1 MSGFSIVFMNGFC
14 SYTIGAKWTWTP
26 SADDSAPPAEN
37 HYKENKLS
45 DPEIQEKEEHLFA
58 I

>member
-1 MSGFSIVFMNGFC
+1 MRIIIESSG
-14 SYTIGAKWTWTP
+14 YTIGAKWTWTP
-26 SADDSAPPAEN
+26 SADDSAPPAES

-45 DPEIQEKEEHLFA
+45 DPEIQEKGEHLFA